1 MISTVTTTTVT
12 TITSIATAGSLAVVG
27 VLMLLALLAQ
37 KELASASDSRYARTL
52 SRIVNVAIVPLLL
65 GFAYIV
71 AVKVIEAL

>member
-1 MISTVTTTTVT
+1 MISTVTTTSVA

-27 VLMLLALLAQ
+27 ILMLLVQ
-37 KELASASDSRYARTL
+37 KDLASAPDSRYARAL